1 MLTGLGYSAVEDTVD
16 ESAYSS
22 DRCAELVGNVSDEG
36 TAGRVAF
43 FDVCRDSVNAFGN
56 IL

>member
-36 TAGRVAF
+36 TAGRIAF